1 MTNRNSVLKTNA
13 FSTIAGRYYVC
24 ILFSHSFKQIM
35 HFVSDT
41 TLTCFAYNSN
51 RKSKNYKVS
60 IWSDLN
66 TINLILFFHAKRRT
80 MRSQDGLEHDVYTQ
94 SDWTGSGQFRLHLD
108 SVKKVAANW
117 AGQQ

>member
-1 MTNRNSVLKTNA
+1 
-13 FSTIAGRYYVC
+13 
-24 ILFSHSFKQIM
+24 
-35 HFVSDT
+35 
-41 TLTCFAYNSN
+41 
-51 RKSKNYKVS
+51 
-60 IWSDLN
+60 
-66 TINLILFFHAKRRT
+66 